1 MIQARNTIASA
12 VMISMRVRILGT
24 EIGEILGVFKC
35 VCFCLGKSDKLT
47 ARETDLVRIEI
58 EKHFVVRAVS
68 VLALVVVT
76 DVDSGH
82 FKHSINVSDPDVC
95 DFGVVHSSVVR
106 DQCLRA
112 AFGSQAK

>member
-1 MIQARNTIASA
+1 
-12 VMISMRVRILGT
+12 
-24 EIGEILGVFKC
+24 
-35 VCFCLGKSDKLT
+35 
-47 ARETDLVRIEI
+47 
-58 EKHFVVRAVS
+58 
-68 VLALVVVT
+68 LVVVT